1 MVDFISVTTT
11 NVTNAQFTS
20 QALSLFSMSNIHS
33 VYNTSLNNNAKGNLG
48 NTKYF
53 MQFCVQ
59 ILLIN

>member
-1 MVDFISVTTT
+1 MVDLISVTTT
-11 NVTNAQFTS
+11 NVTNAHFTS
-20 QALSLFSMSNIHS
+20 QALSLFSVSNIRS

-53 MQFCVQ
+53 MQFSVQ